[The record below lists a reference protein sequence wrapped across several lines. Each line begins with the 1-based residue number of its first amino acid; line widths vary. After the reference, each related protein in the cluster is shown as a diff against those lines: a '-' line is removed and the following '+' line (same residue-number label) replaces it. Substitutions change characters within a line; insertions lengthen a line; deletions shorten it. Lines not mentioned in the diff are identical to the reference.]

1 MIHTNG
7 DKDTNYSFSSNYIHI
22 LKILGGD
29 ISFQW
34 SDMNIHNEK
43 VQPLEK
49 ETVSATELS

>member
-7 DKDTNYSFSSNYIHI
+7 DKDTNYSFAGNYIHI

-34 SDMNIHNEK
+34 SDTNIHNEK